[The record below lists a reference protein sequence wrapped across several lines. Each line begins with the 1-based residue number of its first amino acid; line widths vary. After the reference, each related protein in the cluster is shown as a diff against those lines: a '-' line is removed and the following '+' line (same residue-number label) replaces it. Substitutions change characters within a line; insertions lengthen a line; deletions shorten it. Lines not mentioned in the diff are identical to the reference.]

1 MKLQV
6 PNHDLTN
13 LTSDHISGIWCD
25 LKPMINHIKHVNI
38 NHVNR
43 FLAISMAKKIFS
55 QYPNISEHF
64 LTTNQKTYGGFLS
77 PQGTPSHHPFFLG
90 ISHETIQLFLG
101 SPMTMESTISTNPAT
116 LRDSRSGSR
125 NSPPVVRPG
134 RTIRWAVPSCSVAAS
149 A

>member
-77 PQGTPSHHPFFLG
+77 HQGTPSHHPFFLG

-101 SPMTMESTISTNPAT
+101 FPHDYGKHHINQPSNTQGLPVRVKEQPASSS
-116 LRDSRSGSR
+116 SRSDNPLGC
-125 NSPPVVRPG
+125 
-134 RTIRWAVPSCSVAAS
+134 AEL
-149 A
+149 